1 MMLEEAVVFI
11 RDSPDTSKYRAL
23 HEMVGVTA
31 KAIYDIFHPLS
42 ASYLCFIE
50 G

>member
-1 MMLEEAVVFI
+1 MVLKETVVFV
-11 RDSPDTSKYRAL
+11 RDSPDTSKHRAL
-23 HEMVGVTA
+23 HEMVSVTA

-42 ASYLCFIE
+42 APYLCFMK